1 MPIMGGEDATKLI
14 LEYMK
19 NNTDLDLSH
28 IIAVTSFTNKKTI
41 DTCISIGMK
50 SVYAKPLKMF

>member
-1 MPIMGGEDATKLI
+1 MPIMGGEDASKLI

-19 NNTDLDLSH
+19 ENTSDELTH
-28 IIAVTSFTNKKTI
+28 IVAVTSFTNKKTI

-50 SVYAKPLKMF
+50 SVYAKPLKLI